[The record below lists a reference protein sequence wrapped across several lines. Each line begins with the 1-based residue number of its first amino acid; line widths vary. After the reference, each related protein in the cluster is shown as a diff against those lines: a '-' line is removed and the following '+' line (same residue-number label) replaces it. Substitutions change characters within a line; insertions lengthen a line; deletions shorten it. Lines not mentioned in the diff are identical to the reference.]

1 MDVLDARRNLVQA
14 ETNYAR
20 SRYDFVINVLNLKSA
35 AGILSEADLAEVS
48 RWTEQASPPAEEEA
62 AQ

>member
-1 MDVLDARRNLVQA
+1 MPRARPWSPA
-14 ETNYAR
+14 ESNYAR
-20 SRYDFVINVLNLKSA
+20 SRYDFIINVLTLKSA

-48 RWTEQASPPAEEEA
+48 RWMEQTEEAEAEEA